1 MNIANKFLRK
11 FTEELILNSAP
22 IYILEK
28 IEDKKRQEF
37 RNNINLELEP
47 RIEIR
52 NNELK
57 INKNIKES
65 EDLEESEELITEDG
79 INKIKPLIKDPSIT
93 KIECIGPE
101 KYLIINKGF
110 EINSIKITL
119 DKNEI
124 NSILDYFSNE
134 TKIPR
139 TGGVFKAILGN
150 LIITAIDSEFG
161 GPRFIITKIY
171 SKDSEFF

>member
-1 MNIANKFLRK
+1 M
-11 FTEELILNSAP
+11 
-22 IYILEK
+22 
-28 IEDKKRQEF
+28 
-37 RNNINLELEP
+37 
-47 RIEIR
+47 
-52 NNELK
+52 
-57 INKNIKES
+57 
-65 EDLEESEELITEDG
+65 
-79 INKIKPLIKDPSIT
+79 
-93 KIECIGPE
+93 
-101 KYLIINKGF
+101 
-110 EINSIKITL
+110 